1 MDEMSAMQ
9 ISAMLGQW
17 VGAAFCMVAV
27 VVTLKGIYIEY
38 QYKADKGFKYITIGS
53 VCGLIGGFIFAIA
66 TKLVGF

>member
-1 MDEMSAMQ
+1 MDGMSAAQ
-9 ISAMLGQW
+9 FSAMLGQW
-17 VGAAFCMVAV
+17 VGAVVCMVAIGF
-27 VVTLKGIYIEY
+27 TLKGIKIEF